1 VTDRRRKRQYVI
13 LPVQEA
19 AAEARDP
26 TPAALPGKSRH
37 ELIAEAAY
45 ARAARRGFRDG
56 DPLADWLAAE
66 VEIDAMLAREGTD

>member
-1 VTDRRRKRQYVI
+1 MTDRRRKRQYVI
-13 LPVQEA
+13 LPLREPA
-19 AAEARDP
+19 SEARDP

-56 DPLADWLAAE
+56 DSLTDWLAAE
-66 VEIDAMLAREGTD
+66 VEIDAMLAGEGTD